1 MSLGKGRSNES
12 AGARRPW
19 MQRAFYVVARAFC
32 RITAVVFFR
41 YVCRGREHIPAEGPA
56 LVCANHQSYFDP
68 VAVGVAFSR
77 RLNYLARST
86 LFRSRLFGGLIR
98 YLDAIPIERDG
109 MGLAGLKETMRRLR
123 RDEMVL
129 IFPEGTRS
137 PDGGLQPI
145 KPGFLVVARRCRV
158 PLLPVGVDGT
168 YQAWPRDA
176 RWPRLTKVAVVIG
189 RPIGPE
195 ELEKLTDD
203 EAGELLQQ
211 RLAACWEEARRLRKR
226 RRWGR
231 STLPRS
237 GSTP

>member
-1 MSLGKGRSNES
+1 MS
-12 AGARRPW
+12 AGRNKANGAVAAHRPW
-19 MQRAFYVVARAFC
+19 MQRVFYVVARAFC
-32 RITAVVFFR
+32 RITAVVLFR
-41 YVCRGREHIPAEGPA
+41 YVCRGREHIPEEGPV

-109 MGLAGLKETMRRLR
+109 IGLAGLKETMRRLR
-123 RDEMVL
+123 RGEMVL

-137 PDGGLQPI
+137 TDGRLQPI

-195 ELEKLTDD
+195 ELDELSDD
-203 EAGELLQQ
+203 EAVGVLER
-211 RLAACWEEARRLRKR
+211 RLTACWEEARRLRER
-226 RRWGR
+226 RRR
-231 STLPRS
+231 PSSKRPHA